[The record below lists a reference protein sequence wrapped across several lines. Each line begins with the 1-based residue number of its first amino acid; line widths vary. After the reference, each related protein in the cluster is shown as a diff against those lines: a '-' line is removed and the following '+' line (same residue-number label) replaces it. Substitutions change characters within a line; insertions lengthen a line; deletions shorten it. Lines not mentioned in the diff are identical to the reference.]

1 MNNYYNNIYYYFSPS
16 MAYTQAIGSNA
27 RALVSAQAGMKD
39 DVQIRFMSGTTDNL
53 PGTDIMG
60 MIRSNQWKLEDIAK
74 ISFERD
80 LRMVPYI
87 QNDNQICAD
96 TFTILCALSED
107 FTKNNQDVNFW
118 FVQHI
123 STSAIWGVFRDSE
136 LASAFPSM

>member
-1 MNNYYNNIYYYFSPS
+1 
-16 MAYTQAIGSNA
+16 MAYLQAIGSNE

-39 DVQIRFMSGTTDNL
+39 TKDVQIRFKTGMTDNL

-74 ISFERD
+74 ISFDTD

-87 QNDNQICAD
+87 PNDNQIYED
-96 TFTILCALSED
+96 TFTILSALSKD
-107 FTKNNQDVNFW
+107 FTQNNQNVNFW

-136 LASAFPSM
+136 LALAFPSI